1 MVLKSFVVAYKL
13 RRRIVIRRKRTRA
26 RGELTLRRKASAQ
39 TETRV
44 ELAHKKTCRPAGRGK
59 ANSRVNR
66 LELLKRQS
74 LRSGRV
80 CKHTSFERSSKPPTR
95 KARSKSFD
103 DLVRRQGVC
112 WLAED
117 LLKRSEEGFETDWTD
132 EIELEESLYSGK
144 FAGVYSGTIS
154 GIPAVFK
161 YGYLCDSGRYRDKLA
176 NEVKMYT
183 RLEPLQGT
191 VIPRMLAHGTLKR
204 SWCTSYAFICT
215 EKIGSGKSLT
225 STAVVTEQV
234 RSEAKKKLA
243 QMHERGVLHN
253 SIGRRNM
260 VEGESI
266 SGHRGVFFIDLERAS
281 ASCFNS
287 GWAHDYEQKE
297 LAQELE

>member
-1 MVLKSFVVAYKL
+1 VLRSMVVAYKL
-13 RRRIVIRRKRTRA
+13 RSRIVVRRKRTGA
-26 RGELTLRRKASAQ
+26 RGQSTLRRKASAQ
-39 TETRV
+39 TKS
-44 ELAHKKTCRPAGRGK
+44 AYKKTCRKAGRGK
-59 ANSRVNR
+59 ANSRINR

-74 LRSGRV
+74 LRTGRV
-80 CKHTSFERSSKPPTR
+80 CKHTSFERSSKPSKR

-112 WLAED
+112 CLAED
-117 LLKRSEEGFETDWTD
+117 LLKRSKEGFETDWTD
-132 EIELEESLYSGK
+132 EIELEESLYFGK
-144 FAGVYSGTIS
+144 FAGVYSGTMC

-161 YGYLCDSGRYRDKLA
+161 YGFLCDSGRYRDKLA

-204 SWCTSYAFICT
+204 SWGTSYAFCT
-215 EKIGSGKSLT
+215 ERIGSGKSLT

-234 RSEAKKKLA
+234 GSEAKKKLA
-243 QMHERGVLHN
+243 QMHEMGVLHN

-266 SGHRGVFFIDLERAS
+266 SGHRGVFFIDLERAG